1 MRKILLVHQNF
12 PGQFK
17 HLGPALAQQG
27 HQVFAFSMRPHKP
40 LTWQGVRVLPYRAQR
55 ASAPDVH
62 PWVVDFE
69 TKVIRAE
76 AAFRHAQ
83 ALKAKGLEPELILAH
98 PGWGESLF
106 LKRVWPQARLAIYCE
121 YFYGQQGQ
129 DVGFDPEFP
138 VLDEGDACRVE
149 IKNINNLLH
158 FERADAG
165 LSPTQWQASSF
176 PQPFRSRIAVI
187 HDGIDTAEAAPRADA
202 RFALP
207 DGRSLGRGDEVV
219 TFVNRNLE
227 PYRGYHVFMRSMP
240 DLLARRPQAQVVLV
254 GGDEVSYGARPP
266 GGGNWKDK
274 LIAEVRPRIPDAHWQ
289 RVHFVGK
296 LAYDHYL
303 ALMQVSRVHVY
314 LTYPFVL
321 SWSLLEAM
329 SVGAAI
335 VASDTPPVREV
346 ITHDQEG
353 LLVPFFDPQAL
364 VDRTC
369 ALLEDPAERAR
380 LGQAARRK
388 VVSQFDLQSICLPA
402 QLDWVNHLL

>member
-1 MRKILLVHQNF
+1 
-12 PGQFK
+12 
-17 HLGPALAQQG
+17 
-27 HQVFAFSMRPHKP
+27 
-40 LTWQGVRVLPYRAQR
+40 
-55 ASAPDVH
+55 
-62 PWVVDFE
+62 
-69 TKVIRAE
+69 
-76 AAFRHAQ
+76 
-83 ALKAKGLEPELILAH
+83 
-98 PGWGESLF
+98 
-106 LKRVWPQARLAIYCE
+106 
-121 YFYGQQGQ
+121 
-129 DVGFDPEFP
+129 
-138 VLDEGDACRVE
+138 
-149 IKNINNLLH
+149 
-158 FERADAG
+158 
-165 LSPTQWQASSF
+165 
-176 PQPFRSRIAVI
+176 
-187 HDGIDTAEAAPRADA
+187 
-202 RFALP
+202 
-207 DGRSLGRGDEVV
+207 V

-227 PYRGYHVFMRSMP
+227 PYRGYHVFMRSLP
-240 DLLARRPQAQVVLV
+240 DLLARRPLAQVVLV